1 MKRFCALFCAAL
13 LALTAVAAAA
23 EGSWFDSVMEGRRK
37 EKREERKEY
46 VAALTIYG
54 EIDASDYNYDHYG
67 TLDAIDELIEDDLNL
82 GLILLLDTPGGN
94 LYEADELYH
103 ALMVYREETGR
114 PIYAYMEQECCS
126 AGVYIAMAAEEIY
139 ASRMTLTG
147 SVGVYMEQSNT
158 AGLMEKLGIDVN
170 VIASGDNKVTGPD
183 GMTDEQREIFRAIID
198 EYFGFFKDA
207 VALARGETLLS
218 DAELLDGRLLTASQ
232 ALQKGLIDGIYYY
245 ADAVDE
251 FYELGR
257 FGDAELLDVTP
268 SWYSSFS
275 SGGFSFTPDLSQI
288 DKEDAE
294 QAAQLLLQLLRQI
307 SDEA

>member
-1 MKRFCALFCAAL
+1 MRCCRL
-13 LALTAVAAAA
+13 
-23 EGSWFDSVMEGRRK
+23 SS
-37 EKREERKEY
+37 
-46 VAALTIYG
+46 
-54 EIDASDYNYDHYG
+54 
-67 TLDAIDELIEDDLNL
+67 
-82 GLILLLDTPGGN
+82 
-94 LYEADELYH
+94 
-103 ALMVYREETGR
+103 GR

-170 VIASGDNKVTGPD
+170 VIASGENKVTGPD

-207 VALARGETLLS
+207 VALARGEKLLS

-294 QAAQLLLQLLRQI
+294 QAARLLLQLLRQI